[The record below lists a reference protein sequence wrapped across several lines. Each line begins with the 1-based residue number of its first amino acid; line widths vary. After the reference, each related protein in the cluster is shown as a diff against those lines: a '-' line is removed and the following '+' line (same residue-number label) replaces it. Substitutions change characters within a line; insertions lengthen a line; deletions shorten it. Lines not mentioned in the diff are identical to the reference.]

1 MQEALEDEQGDV
13 PIEMHDVAIKQ
24 RPDKQ
29 TAWCHQESLPREEL
43 GRAPPKPAKMRAQ
56 HCMLFISMQME

>member
-24 RPDKQ
+24 RQDKQ
-29 TAWCHQESLPREEL
+29 TNKQPGASRRACLEKSSVERRPNLP
-43 GRAPPKPAKMRAQ
+43 K
-56 HCMLFISMQME
+56 